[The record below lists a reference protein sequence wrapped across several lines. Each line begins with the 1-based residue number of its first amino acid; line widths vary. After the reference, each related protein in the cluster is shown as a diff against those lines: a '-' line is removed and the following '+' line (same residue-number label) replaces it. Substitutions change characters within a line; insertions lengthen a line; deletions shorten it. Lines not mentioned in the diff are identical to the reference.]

1 MATKLEIVNKILI
14 KLGCETVES
23 LETDTKPIRLIKDV
37 YEYIKELEL
46 QRHSWIFAKKQVV
59 LQAEDNDGHFKKK
72 FCLPHDCLLLL
83 EILGYG
89 AIETAPYQYGANK
102 EYDVAG
108 TYIYTNKEDKITID
122 YIANID
128 DSKLD
133 VNFINVF
140 ACAVAFELAE
150 VITQS
155 DQKVKTLYEKYL
167 LAVKAAKRI
176 NAIQM
181 PNQSMGSGSLERSIL

>member
-1 MATKLEIVNKILI
+1 MTKLEIVNKILI

-23 LETDTKPIRLIKDV
+23 LEADTKPLRVIKTVFDH
-37 YEYIKELEL
+37 IKKVEL
-46 QRHSWIFAKKQVV
+46 QRHDWFFAKKQVT
-59 LQAEDNDGHFKKK
+59 LQPEEIDGEQFKKR
-72 FCLPHDCLLLL
+72 FELPVDCLLLL
-83 EILGYG
+83 EILGFG
-89 AIETAPYQYGANK
+89 AIATYPYQYGSHK
-102 EYDVAG
+102 EYDIAG
-108 TYIYTNKEDKITID
+108 RYIYTNKEKITID
-122 YIANID
+122 YIADID

-133 VNFINVF
+133 TNFIEVF
-140 ACAVAFELAE
+140 CCAVAFEVGE

-181 PNQSMGSGSLERSIL
+181 PNRSMGSGILERSRL